1 VITLKSQAEIEK
13 MRRSNQVVAEVREM
27 LRGMIRPGITTGEL
41 DETADTFFRKVG
53 GRSAFKGYRGYPKS
67 ICTSVNQEI
76 VHGIPGDRKL
86 VEGDIVG
93 IDIGVLLDGYY
104 GDTAT
109 TVPVGKISAS
119 AARLL
124 KVTEEAL
131 FAAIEMA
138 RPDGHLHDIGGA
150 VQGHVERAGYSVV
163 RDFVGHGIGQALHEE
178 PQVPNFGVPGT
189 GLRLKPGMVLAI
201 EPMVNEGKAE
211 VRVLSDG
218 WTAVTADGKLSAH
231 FEHSIAITEN
241 GPIVLSK

>member
-1 VITLKSQAEIEK
+1 MLKSRDEIDS
-13 MRRSNQVVAEVREM
+13 MRRSNQIVAEAREM
-27 LRGMIRPGITTGEL
+27 LRSMIRPGVTTQDL
-41 DETADTFFRKVG
+41 DEGADEFFRKRGV
-53 GRSAFKGYRGYPKS
+53 RSAFKGYRGFPKS

-93 IDIGVLLDGYY
+93 IDIGVLCQGYY

-109 TVPVGKISAS
+109 TVPVGKVSAA

-131 FAAIEMA
+131 YAAIEMA
-138 RPDGHLHDIGGA
+138 RPDGHLNDIGGA
-150 VQGHVERAGYSVV
+150 VQGHVEKAGFSVV

-178 PQVPNFGVPGT
+178 PQIPNFGIPGT
-189 GLRLKPGMVLAI
+189 GIRLKPGMVLAI

-218 WTAVTADGKLSAH
+218 WTAVTVDGKLSAH

-241 GPIVLSK
+241 GPVVLSK